1 MSSWI
6 PTYEQIPTSTMV
18 PQHFDNYSSIDEL
31 FNIKDDPNIQNLMK
45 IKEGILDILQ
55 SKTQIEYEEV
65 LDYKNEE
72 IDNFMENFKKILKD
86 FKEKQDE
93 IDSIIEGYKKQIQMI
108 HDNMKVID
116 AQIEF
121 LKKLPK
127 EYKGED
133 SMKEIIDKMNSYTN
147 NIKDNEKI
155 KKIKEDYLLKI
166 KELQKFI
173 YLIRKINNFNTC
185 NMCPVCFTNPVDHFI
200 APCGHTYCK
209 PCLERMIQSDNIY
222 ELDYNSQCKCS
233 FCRENVKTVRP
244 LYFL

>member
-93 IDSIIEGYKKQIQMI
+93 IDSINEGYKKQIQMI

-166 KELQKFI
+166 KELQ
-173 YLIRKINNFNTC
+173 
-185 NMCPVCFTNPVDHFI
+185 
-200 APCGHTYCK
+200 
-209 PCLERMIQSDNIY
+209 
-222 ELDYNSQCKCS
+222 
-233 FCRENVKTVRP
+233 RE
-244 LYFL
+244 